1 MIGTYST
8 WIIGDCELS
17 HIRKTVFNQLSNEDM
32 GIWLNGIIGEG
43 YRVNRLDSLIQGCNF
58 ICEMEVDMA
67 VGQVTL
73 YPFCSH

>member
-1 MIGTYST
+1 
-8 WIIGDCELS
+8 
-17 HIRKTVFNQLSNEDM
+17 M

-73 YPFCSH
+73 YPLLFTLK